1 LIDEVANKLIPW
13 IGKDATMVGRSVL
26 VKAVLTSVVIYF
38 ITVLKV
44 PIEVL
49 KKIDG
54 LGRAFFFFAKT

>member
-1 LIDEVANKLIPW
+1 
-13 IGKDATMVGRSVL
+13 
-26 VKAVLTSVVIYF
+26 VLTSVVIYF